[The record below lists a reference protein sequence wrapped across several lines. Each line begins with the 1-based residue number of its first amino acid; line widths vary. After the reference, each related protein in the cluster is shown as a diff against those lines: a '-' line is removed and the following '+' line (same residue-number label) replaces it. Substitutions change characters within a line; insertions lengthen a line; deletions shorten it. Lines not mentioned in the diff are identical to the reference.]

1 LENLKILVIFS
12 VEDID
17 EVKELT
23 EELETL
29 QNDNDDLEVRFTEYQ
44 EIADQ
49 RYELLLQENN
59 RLKEENKNLKNVLE
73 YEGFVDID
81 DMNTDDES

>member
-1 LENLKILVIFS
+1 MENLKILVIFS